1 MSFAPTNIRGARL
14 KARFAVN
21 GIHSSSSDGRAA
33 VEGEAGALS
42 VSVAMASV
50 VGVGPRRASARSSPH
65 RYVQYGGRSPN
76 GRGHWRM
83 SENAG
88 DLEEV
93 QRRLADI
100 QRRKRGRIQWRI
112 GKH

>member
-1 MSFAPTNIRGARL
+1 
-14 KARFAVN
+14 
-21 GIHSSSSDGRAA
+21 
-33 VEGEAGALS
+33 
-42 VSVAMASV
+42 
-50 VGVGPRRASARSSPH
+50 
-65 RYVQYGGRSPN
+65 
-76 GRGHWRM
+76 M

-112 GKH
+112 GKHTAEMAIGAIDRPPKSERKNGKPRRRQRKKRLL